1 VEERRT
7 EKMKQESRTQETYF
21 EKLLEKYKNKN
32 LSKDLELQV
41 GDQIAIAYKLIENGK
56 ERIQNFEGVIL
67 SKQNKNLSKSIL
79 IRRIV
84 EGVAVEQVFL
94 LHSPKILSI
103 RKKQSSKVRRAKL
116 YYLRNLFGKK
126 ARLKLKKG

>member
-1 VEERRT
+1 MEERRT